1 MTSSPDNGSGKGPVG
16 KCEAALG
23 CEMPQAGE
31 CDDSLLLAECRA
43 FFKVLSSVE
52 EASDAGVGDHRESE
66 GEPTL
71 SERWRRVVA
80 TISGARANTLE
91 GLACKV
97 DVINE
102 FLRSHPCEDLTERF
116 LRSLCQD
123 FESLLAGELHGTSRR
138 LGDDRKQNPVR
149 VTHG

>member
-1 MTSSPDNGSGKGPVG
+1 MTSSPNNGSGKDPFG

-23 CEMPQAGE
+23 YEMQQARE
-31 CDDSLLLAECRA
+31 CDDSILLAECRA

-52 EASDAGVGDHRESE
+52 EASDAGVGDHSETE

-71 SERWRRVVA
+71 GERWRRVVA
-80 TISGARANTLE
+80 TISGARARTLE
-91 GLACKV
+91 GLAYKV

-123 FESLLAGELHGTSRR
+123 VESLLAGELHSTGRQ
-138 LGDDRKQNPVR
+138 LGDDRKENPVR
-149 VTHG
+149 VRHG